1 LEEQKLSMDQQ
12 HALQL
17 RLEEAM
23 ARISVGGAMGYDDN
37 DDVRRRG

>member
-23 ARISVGGAMGYDDN
+23 ARISVGGATGYDDN
-37 DDVRRRG
+37 DDVR